1 MGILSTL
8 EDLGIVF
15 EDIETDMYRLFPKSL
30 FDSQLEIK
38 QTDIWLPSNDLFNVA
53 MYQLDPDEE
62 LESMPDKVYG
72 LSIEPIDGWDDV
84 SLVAPSTLLPALL
97 PVSLSTVVENSTD
110 EIIFTKHGDDLLI
123 KTGTDPKHISFE
135 TKVSKKN
142 KDTIDNDLRLDFMA
156 AYHYLYRGNTNEAYS
171 YIRNISST
179 IKNTFSKNKRTKQE
193 RRLSKSR
200 VMKAWQ
206 L

>member
-1 MGILSTL
+1 MGVLSTL

-15 EDIETDMYRLFPKSL
+15 EDIEADMYKLFPKSL

-38 QTDIWLPSNDLFNVA
+38 QIDMWIPSNDLFNVA
-53 MYQLDPDEE
+53 MYQLDPNEE
-62 LESMPDKVYG
+62 LESMPDKTYG

-84 SLVAPSTLLPALL
+84 SLVAPSALL
-97 PVSLSTVVENSTD
+97 PVPLPVSVSAIVENSTD
-110 EIIFTKHGDDLLI
+110 EIIFTKHGDNLLI
-123 KTGTDPKHISFE
+123 ETGANPRYVSFE

-142 KDTIDNDLRLDFMA
+142 KDTIDNDIRLDFMA

-171 YIRNISST
+171 YIRNISSA

-200 VMKAWQ
+200 VVKAWQ